1 MEHQINLHYSIW
13 YEINRNI
20 PIHLFYAR
28 SNLYPWQHLN
38 TPYILQN
45 KKKMIYLFYQHFKTY
60 SN

>member
-38 TPYILQN
+38 TPYMLQN
-45 KKKMIYLFYQHFKTY
+45 KKNDLFILSTF
-60 SN
+60 